1 MGPVAGVLVKHKHRR
16 PVHVPIRFWLRQRS
30 ASPKFAI
37 RKWWGEWCPSIRT
50 VALRID
56 DGDSAAPLSLLSGCT
71 ASCTKRRMTVSD
83 SLQRHPRRNHHFSN
97 QREARETL
105 VCIRK
110 TATRHKRGE

>member
-16 PVHVPIRFWLRQRS
+16 PVHVPIRFWLRQRN
-30 ASPKFAI
+30 ASPKVAI

-83 SLQRHPRRNHHFSN
+83 SLQRHPRRDHHFSN
-97 QREARETL
+97 QREARE
-105 VCIRK
+105 
-110 TATRHKRGE
+110 